1 MARWWSKR
9 DDLVEVTN
17 AKKVSSARSVELI
30 TLLNTLVVFTHI
42 IRIAACKEY
51 TDACPITLVEKHVSG
66 RSMSLIMQE
75 GR

>member
-42 IRIAACKEY
+42 IRNCGVQRIY
-51 TDACPITLVEKHVSG
+51 
-66 RSMSLIMQE
+66 
-75 GR
+75 